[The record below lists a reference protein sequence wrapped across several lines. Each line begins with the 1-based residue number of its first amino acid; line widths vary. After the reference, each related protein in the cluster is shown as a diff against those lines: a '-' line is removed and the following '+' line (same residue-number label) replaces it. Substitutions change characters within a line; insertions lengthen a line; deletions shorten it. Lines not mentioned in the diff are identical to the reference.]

1 MGEFSNVED
10 RLEISA
16 LNQRYALHVDFH
28 EIEEWVSLF
37 TSGAVFDES
46 EFDNPLMNG
55 HAEIRAYGNHL
66 TEIVRHVLHH
76 MTTHH
81 IFDMTATTAR
91 GRAFALIEA
100 VLNDGTH
107 ARTHVVYEDFYEKI
121 AGTWL
126 IAERILRKTIE
137 PETIAAPSQLAS

>member
-37 TSGAVFDES
+37 TPGAVFDES

-66 TEIVRHVLHH
+66 TKIVRHVLHH

-100 VLNDGTH
+100 VLNDGSH
-107 ARTHVVYEDFYEKI
+107 ARTHVVYEDLYEKI

-137 PETIAAPSQLAS
+137 PETITAPSQLAS

>member
-10 RLEISA
+10 RLEIAA

-37 TSGAVFDES
+37 TPDAVFDES

-55 HAEIRAYGNHL
+55 HDEIRAYGNHL

-81 IFDMTATTAR
+81 ITDMTATTAR

-107 ARTHVVYEDFYEKI
+107 ARTHCIYEDRYEKI
-121 AGTWL
+121 DGRWL

-137 PETIAAPSQLAS
+137 PETIAISSPTAS